1 MLVSVKPNQYSIE
14 RISNVI
20 LSFEVLCLDDI
31 VNYLFIQ
38 QGLLFLSFCL
48 HRYVFKKNHCHSI
61 VIEGGKLVKI
71 EGFELLEDLCYHKEY
86 LWAKKEDEKIKI
98 GIIDFAQK
106 QLHDIVYVELPS
118 VGDTLTQN
126 EPFGTLESVK
136 AVSDLIAPV
145 SGTVEAVNEE
155 LESKPE
161 LLNEDPYG
169 EGWLLI
175 VVPSNLDADLKTL
188 LNFDAAVEWHKELV
202 KGG

>member
-1 MLVSVKPNQYSIE
+1 MVKVDDY
-14 RISNVI
+14 
-20 LSFEVLCLDDI
+20 EVPENL
-31 VNYLFIQ
+31 Y
-38 QGLLFLSFCL
+38 
-48 HRYVFKKNHCHSI
+48 
-61 VIEGGKLVKI
+61 
-71 EGFELLEDLCYHKEY
+71 YHKEY
-86 LWAKKEDEKIKI
+86 LWASVENGKVKI
-98 GIIDFAQK
+98 GMIDFAQK

-118 VGDTLTQN
+118 VGDAITQN

-145 SGTVEAVNEE
+145 NGAVEAVNGE

-175 VVPSNLDADLKTL
+175 VAPTNLDADLKAL

-202 KGG
+202 KEG